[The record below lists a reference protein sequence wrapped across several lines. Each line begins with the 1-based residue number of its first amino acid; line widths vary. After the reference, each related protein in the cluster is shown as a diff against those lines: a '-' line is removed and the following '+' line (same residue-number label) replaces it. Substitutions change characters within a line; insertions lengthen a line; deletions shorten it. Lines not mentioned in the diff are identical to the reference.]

1 MSNALLLR
9 LFTSE
14 FFNSWIAVSYLF
26 RYPDNVGIQHYLC
39 NELKSFPMSEI
50 EFFLPQLVHLLIS
63 RPSES
68 VALECFI
75 LDQCQRSTHM
85 ALMTLWYL
93 QAYLSDC
100 SSTPTSPSFMLC
112 KRVFN
117 KCQAIVFSDGSSAQI
132 ELADSGS
139 VRPEILTNKVKE
151 NVSPALVGM
160 AAMLA
165 GIGQPLMTKAA
176 GQIAIAQG
184 RRNRALSITE
194 PPLTALARRNTVNGD
209 GSERSSHDDQ
219 GAQRRNQIVT
229 RSPASAEM
237 NRGSMPS
244 SPTTT
249 SPPQR
254 GVKPPFQSASQPD
267 LPIPKRHSLQLHHVA
282 TSPSLEDL
290 HRGKAFSVGR
300 YLKHAQ
306 QKINRK
312 INPSSS
318 SGSLPGTFSVFDP
331 STTALAKSTVPTVSA
346 PLSPSLS
353 QVSSEE
359 IFFSRD
365 PSGQIKRQ
373 SSYSMST
380 DSFSSQMYDGG
391 DSQDGSDSD
400 DEISTLSRLSVD
412 HRRSLLR
419 SNYFNS
425 EMQFLL
431 ALVDIATRLVIV
443 PKHARVSSLH
453 AELTL
458 LNHNLPAEICV
469 PLWCPATM
477 ERPHHHRVVRISP
490 SDAVVLNSAE
500 RAPYLLLI
508 EVLDD
513 DLSFDDY
520 KSLATLKKR
529 KQRKAE
535 RKRRH
540 ESARAEAGE
549 LPIALSSEQ
558 ADDEE
563 QDIGRV
569 ETTSSDD
576 PSVPR
581 NRSSTQLPTT
591 VHMPSPLNTSFTPND
606 LPRDDNSL
614 QSIPSDLNANP
625 EVDQQTKTASEFAER
640 MRTAAIMLAQLQQQS
655 VAIKLAPASSSS
667 SGNKSAAA
675 RTKLVTEGIR
685 QRIIKEMMA
694 LEDQRMAKMR
704 VEGVEG
710 GIGGGGGEGAGSS
723 MLDDESRVALVVNKE
738 DPSAAV
744 FAEDWEEKK
753 ARIRAASPYGHLPN
767 WRLIS
772 VIVKNGADLRQ
783 EQFAIQLI
791 REMQRIWQDNGVDVW
806 VKYIRVL
813 VTSDNSGLIETVR
826 NSISIHSIK
835 KDAYT
840 RGWNDAGAVYT
851 LYDYFKRR
859 YGPPTSAK
867 FLKAQDAFMRS
878 LAAYSIACYILQIKD
893 RHNGNILV
901 DNEGH
906 LIHIDFGFMLSNSP
920 GSVGF
925 EMAPFKLPQE
935 YVDILGGVHGEKFAE
950 YKAMMKAAFLAVRK
964 NSENIIL
971 LVEMMRK
978 DSKLPCFQ
986 MGELTTQ
993 QLRDRFQLHL
1003 TEPQVEEF
1011 VDRLI
1016 MSSCCNVF
1024 TRLYDTFQY
1033 YSQGIL

>member
-39 NELKSFPMSEI
+39 NELKTFPMSEI

-75 LDQCQRSTHM
+75 LDMCQRSTHM

-100 SSTPTSPSFMLC
+100 SQTPNSPSFKLC

-132 ELADSGS
+132 ALADSGS

-151 NVSPALVGM
+151 NVAPALVGM

-165 GIGQPLMTKAA
+165 GIGQPLMTKKA

-194 PPLTALARRNTVNGD
+194 PPPNVLARRNTVNGD
-209 GSERSSHDDQ
+209 GSESDNYDEQRS
-219 GAQRRNQIVT
+219 QRLELSPPVNSKPELSRN
-229 RSPASAEM
+229 SSL
-237 NRGSMPS
+237 PS
-244 SPTTT
+244 SPTKSSPGAIGT
-249 SPPQR
+249 SHQ
-254 GVKPPFQSASQPD
+254 FMSASQPD
-267 LPIPKRHSLQLHHVA
+267 LPIPKRHSFQFQHV
-282 TSPSLEDL
+282 TNSPSLEDL

-312 INPSSS
+312 INPAATS
-318 SGSLPGTFSVFDP
+318 SGSLPGTLSVFDP
-331 STTALAKSTVPTVSA
+331 STTVLAKSTVPTISA

-353 QVSSEE
+353 HNTSSEE
-359 IFFSRD
+359 ILYHPHTPKQVHGHS
-365 PSGQIKRQ
+365 P
-373 SSYSMST
+373 YSMST
-380 DSFSSQMYDGG
+380 ESVASEGTEG
-391 DSQDGSDSD
+391 NGSDSSD
-400 DEISTLSRLSVD
+400 SDEEMSTLARLSID
-412 HRRSLLR
+412 HRRSLLK

-513 DLSFDDY
+513 DLNFDDY
-520 KSLATLKKR
+520 KSLAIIKKR

-535 RKRRH
+535 RKRQR
-540 ESARAEAGE
+540 EGIRIDAE
-549 LPIALSSEQ
+549 ISKQ
-558 ADDEE
+558 ADNEGADSGE
-563 QDIGRV
+563 QDMTTATSPVTSADDVSVTGGR
-569 ETTSSDD
+569 
-576 PSVPR
+576 PSA
-581 NRSSTQLPTT
+581 QLPTS
-591 VHMPSPLNTSFTPND
+591 VHMPSPLNTSFTPSD
-606 LPRDDNSL
+606 LPRDDSSL
-614 QSIPSDLNANP
+614 LSIPSVSHDNDL
-625 EVDQQTKTASEFAER
+625 QYKTASEFAER
-640 MRTAAIMLAQLQQQS
+640 MRTAAIMLAQLQQSS
-655 VAIKLAPASSSS
+655 VASKIAPTSNSSSS
-667 SGNKSAAA
+667 SKSAAA
-675 RTKLVTEGIR
+675 RSKLVTEGIR

-694 LEDQRMAKMR
+694 LEEQRMAKMK

-710 GIGGGGGEGAGSS
+710 GIGGGGGEGAGGS
-723 MLDDESRVALVVNKE
+723 MLEDEKRVALVVNKE

-744 FAEDWEEKK
+744 FAEEWETKK

-826 NSISIHSIK
+826 NSISIHSLK

-840 RGWNDAGAVYT
+840 RGWNVAGAVYT
-851 LYDYFKRR
+851 IYDYFKRR
-859 YGPPTSAK
+859 YGSPDSEK

-893 RHNGNILV
+893 RHNGNILI

-993 QLRDRFQLHL
+993 QLRDRFMLHL

>member
-1 MSNALLLR
+1 
-9 LFTSE
+9 
-14 FFNSWIAVSYLF
+14 
-26 RYPDNVGIQHYLC
+26 
-39 NELKSFPMSEI
+39 
-50 EFFLPQLVHLLIS
+50 
-63 RPSES
+63 
-68 VALECFI
+68 
-75 LDQCQRSTHM
+75 M
-85 ALMTLWYL
+85 A
-93 QAYLSDC
+93 
-100 SSTPTSPSFMLC
+100 
-112 KRVFN
+112 
-117 KCQAIVFSDGSSAQI
+117 
-132 ELADSGS
+132 
-139 VRPEILTNKVKE
+139 
-151 NVSPALVGM
+151 PALVGM

-165 GIGQPLMTKAA
+165 GIGQPLMTKTT

-194 PPLTALARRNTVNGD
+194 PPPTALARRNTVNGD
-209 GSERSSHDDQ
+209 GSEQSSHDEQNIHRHNLAHSSGSKSKTSADVN
-219 GAQRRNQIVT
+219 RN
-229 RSPASAEM
+229 SSLP
-237 NRGSMPS
+237 N
-244 SPTTT
+244 SPTAS
-249 SPPQR
+249 SPPQS
-254 GVKPPFQSASQPD
+254 GSKPHFLFASQPD
-267 LPIPKRHSLQLHHVA
+267 LPIPKRHSLQLPHVA

-312 INPSSS
+312 INPASS
-318 SGSLPGTFSVFDP
+318 SGNLPGTLSVFDP
-331 STTALAKSTVPTVSA
+331 STTVLGKSTVPTLSA

-353 QVSSEE
+353 QISSSEE
-359 IFFSRD
+359 ILYH
-365 PSGQIKRQ
+365 PHALKNAKGH
-373 SSYSMST
+373 SSYSVS
-380 DSFSSQMYDGG
+380 SESLSSQVFDGA
-391 DSQDGSDSD
+391 DSPDESDSD
-400 DEISTLSRLSVD
+400 EEMSTLSRLSVD
-412 HRRSLLR
+412 HRRSLLK

-458 LNHNLPAEICV
+458 LNHNLPAEICI

-513 DLSFDDY
+513 DISFDDY
-520 KSLATLKKR
+520 KSLAIWKKR

-535 RKRRH
+535 RRKQL
-540 ESARAEAGE
+540 ENAKAEAE
-549 LPIALSSEQ
+549 QSNAKASETND
-558 ADDEE
+558 AEE
-563 QDIGRV
+563 QDMGKTATDSTV
-569 ETTSSDD
+569 SDD
-576 PSVPR
+576 VSLPR

-591 VHMPSPLNTSFTPND
+591 VHMPSPLNTSFTPSD
-606 LPRDDNSL
+606 LPMDDNSL
-614 QSIPSDLNANP
+614 QSIPSDLNSYP
-625 EVDQQTKTASEFAER
+625 EADHQSKTANEFAER

-655 VAIKLAPASSSS
+655 VANKLAPVLSSSS
-667 SGNKSAAA
+667 ANKSAAA
-675 RTKLVTEGIR
+675 RSKLVTEGIR

-694 LEDQRMAKMR
+694 LEEQRMAKMR

-710 GIGGGGGEGAGSS
+710 GIGGGGGEGAGGS
-723 MLDDESRVALVVNKE
+723 MLEDETRVALVVNKE

-744 FAEDWEEKK
+744 FAEEWEEKK
-753 ARIRAASPYGHLPN
+753 ARIRAASPYGHLHN

-806 VKYIRVL
+806 VKYFRVL

-840 RGWNDAGAVYT
+840 RGWNQAGAVYT

-859 YGPPTSAK
+859 YGSPESEK

-878 LAAYSIACYILQIKD
+878 LAGYSIACYILQIKD
-893 RHNGNILV
+893 RHNGNVLL

-986 MGELTTQ
+986 MGEQTTQ
-993 QLRDRFQLHL
+993 LLRDRFQLHL